1 MDPKNAIQKV
11 FSTFQPFHRLL
22 AKCHIG
28 VAIKEVAGGLCL
40 QSELEAAKEVV
51 VVELQKSLSTQSQR
65 VGLTQASI
73 HQSHN

>member
-28 VAIKEVAGGLCL
+28 VAAAIKETGGLCL
-40 QSELEAAKEVV
+40 QFEVAAKEVV